1 MIGVLDIGLGNIAS
15 VIRMIEKVG
24 GTAVRISEP
33 QKIFEVKKLILPGVG
48 NFERG
53 MLNISSRNFLTALR
67 ERIVD
72 DGIPVLGICLGMQLL
87 CVRSEESTLPG
98 LGFVNADVIK
108 FRTIPAQV
116 LKVPHMGWNTI
127 DVTRENSL
135 IKRSIEEQRFYF
147 VHSYYVLPRMPDILI
162 GMTSHGVNFCAA
174 FQVGNIY
181 GVQFHPEK
189 SHRFGMSLMRQFVEL

>member
-15 VIRMIEKVG
+15 VLRMIEKVG
-24 GTAVRISEP
+24 GAAMRVSKP
-33 QKIFEVKKLILPGVG
+33 QEIFEARKLILPGVG

-53 MLNISSRNFLTALR
+53 MLNISNRNLLPVLR

-72 DGIPVLGICLGMQLL
+72 DSIPVLGICLGMQLL

-98 LGFVNADVIK
+98 LGFVDADVIK
-108 FRTIPAQV
+108 FRTTKDQV

-135 IKRSIEEQRFYF
+135 FEMSIEEQRFYF
-147 VHSYYVLPRMPDILI
+147 VHSYYVLPRTPDIAI
-162 GMTSHGVNFCAA
+162 GMATHGVKFCAA
-174 FQVGNIY
+174 FQEGNIY

-189 SHRFGMSLMRQFVEL
+189 SHRFGMSLMKHFVEL